1 MELGEIIREHRKR
14 RNLSQSELAKL
25 ADVDPSFISRIEK
38 GDYKLTSVK
47 SLQGLS
53 RALKIK
59 IEELTGAIV
68 SNKLIIKDAPP
79 RSIYEITKEL
89 QTTLIEVPV
98 VAELHMPGEIVEYI
112 YIPRVG
118 PGQANYVG
126 VKAKGYC
133 LAPDIMDGD
142 TVIIDQDAA
151 PEVGKTILC
160 YHNGREHPELFK
172 MKRSGQVKD
181 CEIYGVVVGIFRRM

>member
-1 MELGEIIREHRKR
+1 
-14 RNLSQSELAKL
+14 
-25 ADVDPSFISRIEK
+25 
-38 GDYKLTSVK
+38 
-47 SLQGLS
+47 
-53 RALKIK
+53 
-59 IEELTGAIV
+59 
-68 SNKLIIKDAPP
+68 
-79 RSIYEITKEL
+79 
-89 QTTLIEVPV
+89 
-98 VAELHMPGEIVEYI
+98 
-112 YIPRVG
+112 
-118 PGQANYVG
+118 